1 MEIVHSDGEATN
13 DHENLSSSLE
23 SEMMKIIKKSQRK
36 REEKPSQLLSDINET
51 LRWYQESKLESDP
64 MSFWKEQ
71 SCSANEIKKKL
82 SEIAKYY
89 LTPPPTSVDV
99 ERLFSTAGDIVTK
112 ERNRLNP
119 KNAEKILF
127 CRENLPI
134 LNYQY

>member
-1 MEIVHSDGEATN
+1 
-13 DHENLSSSLE
+13 
-23 SEMMKIIKKSQRK
+23 MMKIIKKSQRK